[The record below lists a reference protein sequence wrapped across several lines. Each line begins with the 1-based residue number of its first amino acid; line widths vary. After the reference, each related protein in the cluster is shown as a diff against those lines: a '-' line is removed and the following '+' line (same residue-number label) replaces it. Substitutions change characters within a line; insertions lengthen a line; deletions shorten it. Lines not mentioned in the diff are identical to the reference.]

1 MIFMM
6 LMPRRNDFD
15 LFDEMFNDPFFT
27 RKPEVK
33 LMKTD
38 IREKD
43 NAYLVDIDLPGY
55 EKGDIKISVEDGY
68 LTVSAKKE
76 SNDEEKDDKGNFIR
90 RERFSG
96 ECSRSFY
103 VGEDI
108 EAEDVKA
115 SFKNGILTLDI
126 PKKDEEKKLPE
137 KKYVEIDD

>member
-1 MIFMM
+1 M

-27 RKPEVK
+27 RRNEVK

-38 IREKD
+38 IRDKED
-43 NAYLVDIDLPGY
+43 AYLVDIDLPGY
-55 EKGDIKISVEDGY
+55 DKKDIKISVEDGY
-68 LTVSAKKE
+68 LTVSAKTE
-76 SNDEEKDDKGNFIR
+76 SNNDEKDEKGNFIR
-90 RERFSG
+90 KERYSG

-108 EAEDVKA
+108 ETEDVKA

-126 PKKDEEKKLPE
+126 PKKEEEKKLSE

>member
-1 MIFMM
+1 MM

-15 LFDEMFNDPFFT
+15 LFEDIFNDPFFS
-27 RKPEVK
+27 RKPETK

-43 NAYLVDIDLPGY
+43 GAYLVDIDLPGY

-76 SNDEEKDDKGNFIR
+76 SSNDEKDDEGNYIR

-126 PKKDEEKKLPE
+126 PKKEDKKEIPE

>member
-1 MIFMM
+1 MM

-15 LFDEMFNDPFFT
+15 LWDDFFNDPFFS
-27 RKPEVK
+27 RKNENR

-38 IREKD
+38 IREKEGS
-43 NAYLVDIDLPGY
+43 YLVDIDLPGY
-55 EKGDIKISVEDGY
+55 DKSDIKISVDDGY
-68 LTVSAKKE
+68 LTINAKKE
-76 SNDEEKDDKGNFIR
+76 EKNDETREDGTFIR

-103 VGEDI
+103 VGEEI

-126 PKKDEEKKLPE
+126 PKKEEDKKLPE

>member
-1 MIFMM
+1 MM

-43 NAYLVDIDLPGY
+43 NEYLVDIDLPGY
-55 EKGDIKISVEDGY
+55 EKQDIKISVDDGY

-90 RERFSG
+90 RERYSG

-126 PKKDEEKKLPE
+126 PKKEEEKKLPE

>member
-15 LFDEMFNDPFFT
+15 LWDDFFNDPFFSS
-27 RKPEVK
+27 RKEMK

-43 NAYLVDIDLPGY
+43 DKYLLDIDLPGY
-55 EKGDIKISVEDGY
+55 SKEDIKISVDDGY

-103 VGEDI
+103 VGENI

-126 PKKDEEKKLPE
+126 PKKEDQEKLPE

>member
-1 MIFMM
+1 MM

-15 LFDEMFNDPFFT
+15 LWDDFFNDPFFSS
-27 RKPEVK
+27 RKEMK

-43 NAYLVDIDLPGY
+43 DKYLLDIDLPGY
-55 EKGDIKISVEDGY
+55 SKEDIKISVDDGY

-76 SNDEEKDDKGNFIR
+76 ESKEENEKGSYIKK
-90 RERFSG
+90 ERYSG
-96 ECSRSFY
+96 ECQRSFY
-103 VGEDI
+103 IGDDI

-126 PKKDEEKKLPE
+126 PKKEDQEKLPE

>member
-1 MIFMM
+1 MM

-15 LFDEMFNDPFFT
+15 LWDDFFNDSFFSN
-27 RKPEVK
+27 KPVIK
-33 LMKTD
+33 NMKTD

-43 NAYLVDIDLPGY
+43 DKYLLDIDLPGFD
-55 EKGDIKISVEDGY
+55 KGDIKISVEDGY

-76 SNDEEKDDKGNFIR
+76 SSSEEKKDGNFIR
-90 RERFSG
+90 KERYSG

-103 VGEDI
+103 IGDEI
-108 EAEDVKA
+108 ETEDVKA

-126 PKKDEEKKLPE
+126 PKKEKAKEIPE

>member
-1 MIFMM
+1 M

-15 LFDEMFNDPFFT
+15 LWDDFFNDPFFS
-27 RKPEVK
+27 RKNENR

-38 IREKD
+38 IREKEGS
-43 NAYLVDIDLPGY
+43 YLVDIDLPGY
-55 EKGDIKISVEDGY
+55 DKSDIKISVDDGY
-68 LTVSAKKE
+68 LTINAKKE
-76 SNDEEKDDKGNFIR
+76 EKNDEKGEDGTFIR

-103 VGEDI
+103 VGEEI

-126 PKKDEEKKLPE
+126 PKKEENKKLPE

>member
-1 MIFMM
+1 MM

-90 RERFSG
+90 RERYSG

>member
-1 MIFMM
+1 MM

-27 RKPEVK
+27 RRNEVK

-38 IREKD
+38 IREKED
-43 NAYLVDIDLPGY
+43 AYLVDIDLPGY
-55 EKGDIKISVEDGY
+55 DKKDIKISVEDGY
-68 LTVSAKKE
+68 LTVSAKTE
-76 SNDEEKDDKGNFIR
+76 SNNDEKDEKGNFIR
-90 RERFSG
+90 KERYSG

-108 EAEDVKA
+108 ETEDVKA

-126 PKKDEEKKLPE
+126 PKKEEEKKLSE

>member
-1 MIFMM
+1 MM

-15 LFDEMFNDPFFT
+15 LWDDFFNDPFFS
-27 RKPEVK
+27 RKNENR

-38 IREKD
+38 IREKEGS
-43 NAYLVDIDLPGY
+43 YLVDIDLPGY
-55 EKGDIKISVEDGY
+55 DKSDIKISVDDGY
-68 LTVSAKKE
+68 LTINAKKE
-76 SNDEEKDDKGNFIR
+76 EKNDETGEDGTFIR
-90 RERFSG
+90 HERFSG

-103 VGEDI
+103 VGEEI

-126 PKKDEEKKLPE
+126 PKKEEDKKLPE

>member
-43 NAYLVDIDLPGY
+43 NSYLVDIDLPGY

-103 VGEDI
+103 VGDDI

-126 PKKDEEKKLPE
+126 PKKEDEKKLPE

>member
-15 LFDEMFNDPFFT
+15 LWDDVFSDPFFN
-27 RKPEVK
+27 RKMEVK
-33 LMKTD
+33 QMKTD

-43 NAYLVDIDLPGY
+43 NDYLVDIDLPGY
-55 EKGDIKISVEDGY
+55 DKQDIKIEVDNGY
-68 LTVSAKKE
+68 LTVTAKKE
-76 SNDEEKDDKGNFIR
+76 SSNDEKDDKGNYIR

-103 VGEDI
+103 VGEEI

-126 PKKDEEKKLPE
+126 PKKEEEKKIPE

>member
-15 LFDEMFNDPFFT
+15 LWDDFFNDSFFKA
-27 RKPEVK
+27 KPEAK

-38 IREKD
+38 IKEND
-43 NAYLVDIDLPGY
+43 DSYLLDIDLPGY
-55 EKGDIKISVEDGY
+55 EKGDIKISVENGY
-68 LTVSAKKE
+68 LTITAKKE
-76 SNDEEKDDKGNFIR
+76 ESNEDKNDNYIR
-90 RERFSG
+90 KERFTG

-103 VGEDI
+103 VGDEI

-115 SFKNGILTLDI
+115 SFKNGILALNI
-126 PKKDEEKKLPE
+126 PKKEEEKKLPE

>member
-1 MIFMM
+1 MM

-15 LFDEMFNDPFFT
+15 LWDDFFNDPFFSS
-27 RKPEVK
+27 RKEMK

-43 NAYLVDIDLPGY
+43 DKYILDIDLPGY
-55 EKGDIKISVEDGY
+55 SKEDIKISVDDGY

-76 SNDEEKDDKGNFIR
+76 ESKEESEKGSYIKK
-90 RERFSG
+90 ERYSG
-96 ECSRSFY
+96 ECQRSFY
-103 VGEDI
+103 IGDNI

-126 PKKDEEKKLPE
+126 PKKEDQEKLPE

>member
-1 MIFMM
+1 MM

-15 LFDEMFNDPFFT
+15 LWDDFFNDPFFSS
-27 RKPEVK
+27 RKEMK

-43 NAYLVDIDLPGY
+43 DKYLLDIDLPGY
-55 EKGDIKISVEDGY
+55 SKEDIKISVDDGY

-76 SNDEEKDDKGNFIR
+76 ESKEESEKGSYIKK
-90 RERFSG
+90 ERYSG
-96 ECSRSFY
+96 ECQRSFY
-103 VGEDI
+103 IGDNI

-126 PKKDEEKKLPE
+126 PKKEDQEKLPE

>member
-1 MIFMM
+1 
-6 LMPRRNDFD
+6 MPRRNDFD
-15 LFDEMFNDPFFT
+15 LWDDFFNDPFFS
-27 RKPEVK
+27 RKNENR

-38 IREKD
+38 IREKEGS
-43 NAYLVDIDLPGY
+43 YLVDIDLPGY
-55 EKGDIKISVEDGY
+55 DKSDIKISVDDGY
-68 LTVSAKKE
+68 LTINAKKE
-76 SNDEEKDDKGNFIR
+76 EKNDEKGEDGTFIR

-103 VGEDI
+103 VGEEI

-126 PKKDEEKKLPE
+126 PKKEENKKLPE

>member
-90 RERFSG
+90 HERFSG

>member
-1 MIFMM
+1 MM
-6 LMPRRNDFD
+6 LMPRRSDFD
-15 LFDEMFNDPFFT
+15 LWDDIFNDPFFSK
-27 RKPEVK
+27 KPIVK
-33 LMKTD
+33 NMKTD
-38 IREKD
+38 IIEKD
-43 NAYLVDIDLPGY
+43 DKYLLDIDLPGF
-55 EKGDIKISVEDGY
+55 EKKDIKISVEDGY

-76 SNDEEKDDKGNFIR
+76 SSTEDVKEGNFIR
-90 RERFSG
+90 KERYSG

-126 PKKDEEKKLPE
+126 PKKEETKEIPE

>member
-1 MIFMM
+1 MM

-15 LFDEMFNDPFFT
+15 LWDDFFNDPFFSS
-27 RKPEVK
+27 RKEMK

-43 NAYLVDIDLPGY
+43 DKYLLDIDLPGY
-55 EKGDIKISVEDGY
+55 SKEDIKISVENGY

-76 SNDEEKDDKGNFIR
+76 ESKEETEKGSYIKK
-90 RERFSG
+90 ERYSG
-96 ECSRSFY
+96 ECQRSFY
-103 VGEDI
+103 IGDDI

-126 PKKDEEKKLPE
+126 PKKEDQEKLPE

>member
-1 MIFMM
+1 
-6 LMPRRNDFD
+6 MPRRNDFD
-15 LFDEMFNDPFFT
+15 LFEDIFNDPFFS
-27 RKPEVK
+27 RKSEAK

-43 NAYLVDIDLPGY
+43 GAYLVDIDLPGY
-55 EKGDIKISVEDGY
+55 EKSDIKISVDDGY
-68 LTVSAKKE
+68 LTVNAKKE
-76 SNDEEKDDKGNFIR
+76 SSNDEKDDKGNYIR

-103 VGEDI
+103 VGDDI

-126 PKKDEEKKLPE
+126 PKKEENKQIPE

>member
-1 MIFMM
+1 MM
-6 LMPRRNDFD
+6 LVPRRNDFD
-15 LFDEMFNDPFFT
+15 LWDDFFNDPFFSS
-27 RKPEVK
+27 RKEMK

-43 NAYLVDIDLPGY
+43 DKYLLDIDLPGY
-55 EKGDIKISVEDGY
+55 SKEDIKISVENGY

-76 SNDEEKDDKGNFIR
+76 ESKEESEKGSYIKK
-90 RERFSG
+90 ERYSG
-96 ECSRSFY
+96 ECQRSFY
-103 VGEDI
+103 IGDDI

-126 PKKDEEKKLPE
+126 PKKEDQEKLPE